1 MQALETNWADD
12 LISQYSLGR
21 QDLARMKRELEDE
34 ASNLV
39 KDKEAEE
46 IDYDTRV
53 QLKSIEQDKSLINS
67 MISDMDYSLEWMRRG
82 RRPESRRGVDRRA
95 AYQRRVLMDM
105 DLFPLIEE
113 VAEEEPEVQI
123 TEEKKKQILD
133 ALIELSDRERHC
145 YLLHMA
151 NGMTISQIKAELGV
165 GRSTVQT
172 YINRAKQKINK
183 IF

>member
-1 MQALETNWADD
+1 MQALEANWADD
-12 LISQYSLGR
+12 LIFQYSIGR
-21 QDLARMKRELEDE
+21 KDLARMKRELEDE

-39 KDKEAEE
+39 KDKKAED

-82 RRPESRRGVDRRA
+82 RRPENRRGIDRRA
-95 AYQRRVLMDM
+95 AYQRSILMDM
-105 DLFPLIEE
+105 DLFPFIEE
-113 VAEEEPEVQI
+113 ETDPKVHI
-123 TEEKKKQILD
+123 TEEKRKQILD
-133 ALIELSDRERHC
+133 ILIELSDRERHC

-172 YINRAKQKINK
+172 YINRAKEKIKK
-183 IF
+183 IV